1 MKGGIFRKL
10 YMKVRLF
17 FLGLEFPLE
26 DRLFDCRHADFQGA
40 LAQSRKSDELQIVHA
55 DLGDNNFAAY
65 VYSIPLN
72 RIIGKL
78 GRQLTQDLLR
88 VFKKGFCLDGE
99 ISMIGKDEDGFF
111 RCEIRI
117 FDRASFMLP
126 YLSDLPYLT
135 SESNE

>member
-26 DRLFDCRHADFQGA
+26 DKLFDCRHADFQGA
-40 LAQSRKSDELQIVHA
+40 LA
-55 DLGDNNFAAY
+55 
-65 VYSIPLN
+65 
-72 RIIGKL
+72 
-78 GRQLTQDLLR
+78 QDLLR

-126 YLSDLPYLT
+126 YLPDLPYLT
-135 SESNE
+135 SVNNE